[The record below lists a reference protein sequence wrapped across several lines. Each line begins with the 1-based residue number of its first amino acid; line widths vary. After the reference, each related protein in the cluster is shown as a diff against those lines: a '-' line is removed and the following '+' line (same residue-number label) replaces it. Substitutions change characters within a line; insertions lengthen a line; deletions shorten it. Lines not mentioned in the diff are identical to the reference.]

1 MVISVLAAGPLTVE
15 KPKLP
20 SSAESA
26 LDTFHSIV
34 RKPEFFRRGARRFLI
49 GKPGGDT
56 IMHVLC
62 DGSIPY
68 VVGPALAAAKLERQL
83 TVVRR
88 EAPLQGLNLCF
99 G

>member
-1 MVISVLAAGPLTVE
+1 
-15 KPKLP
+15 
-20 SSAESA
+20 
-26 LDTFHSIV
+26 
-34 RKPEFFRRGARRFLI
+34 
-49 GKPGGDT
+49 
-56 IMHVLC
+56 MHVLG